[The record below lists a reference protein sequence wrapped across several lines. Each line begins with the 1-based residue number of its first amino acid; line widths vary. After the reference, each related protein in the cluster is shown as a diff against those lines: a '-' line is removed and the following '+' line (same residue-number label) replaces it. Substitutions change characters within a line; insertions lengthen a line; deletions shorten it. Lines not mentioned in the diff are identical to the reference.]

1 MYVKFDFTTLDL
13 APIVHTII
21 ALGHVFLT
29 ELFYFFTFFL
39 LLFVMIQSA
48 SIKYYTLQNNQ
59 HHPAHVAL
67 SI

>member
-29 ELFYFFTFFL
+29 ELFYFFTFF
-39 LLFVMIQSA
+39 FGIICHDSV
-48 SIKYYTLQNNQ
+48 SIYKIL
-59 HHPAHVAL
+59 HSPE
-67 SI
+67 